1 MNNMQMLDRYGYR
14 EKVEGCVCVYNI
26 SNERGEGYIFRGT
39 QCTKVRNWKFNFQL
53 YHTVIYHDYSNN
65 Q

>member
-1 MNNMQMLDRYGYR
+1 MDNKRLLDRSVYR
-14 EKVEGCVCVYNI
+14 EKVERCVYNN
-26 SNERGEGYIFRGT
+26 SNENGTEYMFRRT
-39 QCTKVRNWKFNFQL
+39 QCINVRNWKFNIQL